1 MAAVNGMVMCPTVA
15 TSVSDDFVPRALYG
29 TVQCTIFQSH
39 MMLGRPRR
47 RLEALIGFGM
57 DVLERLA
64 TDMSGGDSLPL

>member
-1 MAAVNGMVMCPTVA
+1 MTSFLVLFMALLRHG
-15 TSVSDDFVPRALYG
+15 
-29 TVQCTIFQSH
+29 TIFRSH